1 MGSAA
6 ANRVREIANLAKE
19 LPENELQEL
28 LDFAEFLK
36 IKKQGFSYKQVADSA
51 EYVKKIRTKEGKKAE
66 YGQTFINELIEWQKS
81 NSVD

>member
-6 ANRVREIANLAKE
+6 ANRVREITNLAKE

-36 IKKQGFSYKQVADSA
+36 IKKQGFSYKQVTDST
-51 EYVKKIRTKEGKKAE
+51 EYVKNLRTKEGKKAE
-66 YGQTFINELIEWQKS
+66 YGQSFINELIEWQKS
-81 NSVD
+81 NS